1 MDVSEA
7 NVVRTAGVLDDSVK
21 LDSNRPSELN
31 RESSQLILRD
41 DPDQAYSRLVKIPSI
56 TMGILLVLGVFVV
69 LVAWGKVKTIL
80 FLWISLCIIV
90 ALAG

>member
-31 RESSQLILRD
+31 RESS
-41 DPDQAYSRLVKIPSI
+41 
-56 TMGILLVLGVFVV
+56 
-69 LVAWGKVKTIL
+69 
-80 FLWISLCIIV
+80 
-90 ALAG
+90 